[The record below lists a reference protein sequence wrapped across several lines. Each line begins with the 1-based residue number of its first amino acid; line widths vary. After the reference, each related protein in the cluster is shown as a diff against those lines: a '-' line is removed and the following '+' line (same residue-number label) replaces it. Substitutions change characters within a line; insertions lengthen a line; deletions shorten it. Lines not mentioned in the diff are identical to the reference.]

1 MKEDISNY
9 TRACVTG
16 GSGYIGSWLVKKLLQ
31 KGYAV
36 HATLRNLDEKSKVD
50 LLRSLPNADNR
61 LVLFQADIYNPTEF
75 EPAIR
80 GCQYVFHVA
89 TPMQHDSQSSQYK
102 DTSEAAIA
110 SARTIA
116 NSCVRSQ
123 TVKRLIYTASVMSSS
138 PLKEDGSGYKPSFN
152 ESSWTSLNLSYTFSN
167 DVFLEYIKSKTLV
180 EKEVLSYN
188 EIKNSKLEVVS
199 LACALVGGDTLLS
212 YFPATSSLAVIIS
225 QLTGNLSYYAGLRFL
240 QELLGSVPLLH
251 IDDVC
256 EAHIFCMEKKSL
268 RGRFLCSAVDPTI
281 QQIANY
287 YQENYPQLKIT
298 PELVG
303 GPKRGSS
310 CDSVKLMEMGFQYKY
325 DMKKILDDSVDS
337 GFRLGALPLN

>member
-1 MKEDISNY
+1 MEQEGFSNY
-9 TRACVTG
+9 TKVCVTG

-31 KGYAV
+31 KGHTV
-36 HATLRNLDEKSKVD
+36 HATLRNLDEKPKVE
-50 LLRSLPNADNR
+50 LLRSLPNADTR
-61 LVLFQADIYNPTEF
+61 LVLFQADMYNPTEF

-89 TPMQHDSQSSQYK
+89 TPMQHDSQSSQ
-102 DTSEAAIA
+102 
-110 SARTIA
+110 
-116 NSCVRSQ
+116 
-123 TVKRLIYTASVMSSS
+123 RLIYTAIVMSSS

-167 DVFLEYIKSKTLV
+167 DVFLTLAK
-180 EKEVLSYN
+180 KEVLSYN
-188 EIKNSKLEVVS
+188 EIEN
-199 LACALVGGDTLLS
+199 T
-212 YFPATSSLAVIIS
+212 VIIS
-225 QLTGNLSYYAGLRFL
+225 QLTGNLSCYAGLRFL

-256 EAHIFCMEKKSL
+256 EAHIFCMEKRSL

-281 QQIANY
+281 QEIANY
-287 YQENYPQLKIT
+287 YQENYPQLKII
-298 PELVG
+298 PEVMG

-310 CDSVKLMEMGFQYKY
+310 CDSMKLMEMGFQYKY

>member
-1 MKEDISNY
+1 MEQEGFSNY
-9 TRACVTG
+9 TKVCVTG

-31 KGYAV
+31 KGHTV
-36 HATLRNLDEKSKVD
+36 HATLRNLDEKPKVE
-50 LLRSLPNADNR
+50 LLRSLPNADTR
-61 LVLFQADIYNPTEF
+61 LVLFQADMYNPTEF

-89 TPMQHDSQSSQYK
+89 TPMQHDSQSSQY
-102 DTSEAAIA
+102 
-110 SARTIA
+110 
-116 NSCVRSQ
+116 SCVRSQ
-123 TVKRLIYTASVMSSS
+123 TVKRLIYTAIVMSSS

-167 DVFLEYIKSKTLV
+167 DVFL
-180 EKEVLSYN
+180 
-188 EIKNSKLEVVS
+188 
-199 LACALVGGDTLLS
+199 
-212 YFPATSSLAVIIS
+212 
-225 QLTGNLSYYAGLRFL
+225 LTGNLSSYAGLRFL

-256 EAHIFCMEKKSL
+256 EAHIFCMEKRSL

-281 QQIANY
+281 QEIANY
-287 YQENYPQLKIT
+287 YQENYPQLKII
-298 PELVG
+298 PEVMG

-310 CDSVKLMEMGFQYKY
+310 CDSMKLMEMGFQYKY